1 MSSTFGNCQP
11 VRFSPQKLLSLLPWR
26 ELLLSLPGLVIFYL
40 ALHYYWDFVSDDAYI
55 SFRYAEH
62 LATGRGLEWNPDYR
76 VEGYT
81 NFLWVVLIALL
92 RVFGAAAP
100 DGARALAWLAGG
112 ATMLLIVLIARR
124 EQKARPS
131 WTLLALAPIP
141 LALTF
146 PYQYWTSLRLETPL
160 FAMLMLLA
168 TYLFVREEDN
178 EEGRQWPSA
187 LAYLAL
193 ALTRPEGAAFIAVPG
208 IYLLSRVRPLTLFTG
223 VFRQRRSW
231 LAVYFGGLLGYH
243 LWRVLYFGDIF
254 PNTYYAKV
262 SGSDLLTRG
271 SDYVLRFAAERP
283 YQLVLAIGVLL
294 LAGAASRMGL
304 LLLGKVALLVTV
316 VIFEGGDWM
325 REWRLLMPVTPLL
338 VAGLGAAA
346 QRFAASRELPV
357 RLSTVAGVVVLCLG
371 IQSSMGTPRREWPDI
386 LEGKHRSVLIN
397 LEGELTRVSKE
408 VGLWLRAQPPRGA
421 LIAVNHA
428 GAVPFYSDLPAI
440 DMAGLNDK
448 HIARVPGTRHFK
460 WDPDYVL
467 AQKPTFIVLNTRA
480 EPTGGVY
487 LPGYWK
493 GETLLTER
501 PAFQRN
507 YEPVSKYWTW
517 RHQDLAHRR
526 NRGFSSSYI
535 MVFRRVDRY
544 RKIGKCQG
552 FENGKFADFWAVSGE
567 AFGKAPASGPKGHQR
582 VEGAVGRYLANSYPA
597 NDAPAGLLTSD
608 PFEIKGNRLEF
619 LVGGAADPAKAGVRL
634 KVDGR
639 IVLQANGRNDGRL
652 RLNVW
657 EVSAMKG
664 KTAVLEIYDNG
675 PGPWGHVIA
684 DEFCQFEVMVDAV
697 GITGFKAP

>member
-62 LATGRGLEWNPDYR
+62 LATGRGLEWNPGYR

-81 NFLWVVLIALL
+81 NFLWVVLIAVL
-92 RVFGAAAP
+92 RVFGAETP

-112 ATMLLIVLIARR
+112 STVILIVLLARR
-124 EQKARPS
+124 EQKVRPS

-168 TYLFVREEDN
+168 TYLFVREEEN
-178 EEGRQWPSA
+178 HEGWQWPSA
-187 LAYLAL
+187 AAYLAL

-208 IYLLSRVRPLTLFTG
+208 IYLLTRVRPLTILSG
-223 VFRQRRSW
+223 VVRRRRAW
-231 LAVYFGGLLGYH
+231 LSVYFGGLLGYH

-262 SGSDLLTRG
+262 SGVGLATRG
-271 SDYVLRFAAERP
+271 SEYVLRFITERP
-283 YQLVLAIGVLL
+283 FQLVLAIGVLL
-294 LAGAASRMGL
+294 LAGAASRIGL
-304 LLLGKVALLVTV
+304 LLLGKVAVLVAV

-346 QRFAASRELPV
+346 QRFVADRPLPV
-357 RLSTVAGVVVLCLG
+357 RLSTMAGVLVLCIG
-371 IQSSMGTPRREWPDI
+371 IQNSMGTPRKEWPKI
-386 LEGKHRSVLIN
+386 LQGERRGVLIN
-397 LEGELTRVSKE
+397 LEGELTTVSKE
-408 VGLWLRAQPPRGA
+408 VGIWLRNQPPRGA

-428 GAVPFYSDLPAI
+428 GAVPFFSDLPAI
-440 DMAGLNDK
+440 DMAGLNDT
-448 HIARVPGTRHFK
+448 HIARVPGLRHSK

-467 AQKPTFIVLNTRA
+467 KRKPVFIVLNTRV
-480 EPTGGVY
+480 EPSGGVY
-487 LPGYWK
+487 VPGYWR
-493 GETLLTER
+493 GETLLTEH
-501 PAFQRN
+501 PDFQRN
-507 YEPVSKYWTW
+507 YEAVSKYWTW

-526 NRGFSSSYI
+526 NLGYSSSYI
-535 MVFRRVDRY
+535 MIFRRVDRY
-544 RKIGKCQG
+544 RKIGKCLG
-552 FENGKFADFWAVSGE
+552 FESGKFEDFWTVSGK
-567 AFGKAPASGPKGHQR
+567 AFGKAPATGSQGHQR
-582 VEGAVGRYLANSYPA
+582 TLGFVGSYLANSYPA
-597 NDAPAGLLTSD
+597 NDAPAGLLTSN
-608 PFEIKGNRLEF
+608 PFKIKGNRLEF

-639 IVLQANGRNDGRL
+639 IVLQANGRNDGQL

-675 PGPWGHVIA
+675 PGPWGHVLA
-684 DEFCQFEVMVDAV
+684 DEICQFEV
-697 GITGFKAP
+697 KAETPGAGKVKGP